1 MRWSSMV
8 IAIGIIKN
16 KNYFFYNMKCKDVL
30 DMKLPVTREDF
41 GSEDFADPLELE
53 IVLDTRRTG
62 QGHSWVT
69 R

>member
-1 MRWSSMV
+1 MCLIR
-8 IAIGIIKN
+8 N
-16 KNYFFYNMKCKDVL
+16 F
-30 DMKLPVTREDF
+30 PREDF